1 LILKETGKEK
11 IKNNMIFV
19 IAIGLLAFG
28 TFNLSN
34 TIYADMHEEDKD
46 EEEKQQLSPGWRLA
60 EIAVE
65 QLLTIVAP
73 IMGSL
78 VLMTTKF
85 LNKKGIKISQETSE
99 YFAGIASSYVQ
110 NEGRYIFKQFRDNKE
125 YRDQLVK
132 GKIPDDL
139 KNKVFNRTKANLLRE
154 IKSDSFS
161 KATRKM
167 LDKNLTTI
175 IETAVT
181 KNHQDIAKK
190 AKNLLLDVVPTALD
204 AALLYEEKKS
214 FSNEDKKKII
224 DKAYE
229 SVKEHF
235 DLESIIMSELSA
247 RMHLESELNRK
258 LNPP

>member
-1 LILKETGKEK
+1 LFLVYLES
-11 IKNNMIFV
+11 F
-19 IAIGLLAFG
+19 L
-28 TFNLSN
+28 
-34 TIYADMHEEDKD
+34 EEDKD
-46 EEEKQQLSPGWRLA
+46 EEEKQQLSPEWRLA

-99 YFAGIASSYVQ
+99 YFAGIVSSYVQ
-110 NEGRYIFKQFRDNKE
+110 NEGRYIFKQFRDNPK
-125 YRDQLVK
+125 YRDQLLK
-132 GKIPDDL
+132 GKIPDEL
-139 KNKVFNRTKANLLRE
+139 KKKVFNRTKDNLLQE

-181 KNHQDIAKK
+181 KNHQETAKK
-190 AKNLLLDVVPTALD
+190 AKNLLLDVVPIALD

-214 FSNEDKKKII
+214 FSDEDKKKII
-224 DKAYE
+224 NKAYE
-229 SVKEHF
+229 SVREHF
-235 DLESIIMSELSA
+235 DIESIIMSEISA
-247 RMHLESELNRK
+247 RMHLEAALTK
-258 LNPP
+258 KIDFDKI